1 MSRISLYQMDIRLE
15 KAKSVIEEVDRYI
28 ENIELSNI
36 DISRGSCTLVIS
48 SIVRTT
54 EYWTLYELH
63 TIVAARKNDITT
75 SYLLSSSVEKHLPTT
90 LQCTVG
96 TTPCQWIHHEKCDKT
111 WSCHLYTHTKRFRTA
126 YVAIRRSLHI
136 YGTITP
142 ELS

>member
-54 EYWTLYELH
+54 EY
-63 TIVAARKNDITT
+63 
-75 SYLLSSSVEKHLPTT
+75 
-90 LQCTVG
+90 
-96 TTPCQWIHHEKCDKT
+96 
-111 WSCHLYTHTKRFRTA
+111 
-126 YVAIRRSLHI
+126 
-136 YGTITP
+136 
-142 ELS
+142 